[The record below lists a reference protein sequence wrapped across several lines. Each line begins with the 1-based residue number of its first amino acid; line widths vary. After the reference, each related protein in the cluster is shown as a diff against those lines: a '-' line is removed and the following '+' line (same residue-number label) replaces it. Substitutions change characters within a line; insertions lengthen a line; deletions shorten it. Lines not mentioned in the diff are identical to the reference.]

1 MRYMAWLGV
10 GAINTVLWA
19 HILII
24 LDAISPRLERAVLWM
39 AVMLLTQ
46 LVAWKVWQGR
56 WSF

>member
-1 MRYMAWLGV
+1 MAWLGV